1 MPAPTN
7 APAWASELALSYE
20 SGAASQF
27 ILYGNVHD
35 RLAVGGGPDSRPSG
49 ATLVNL
55 ADYLEDT
62 LLAGFGVVISYDL
75 GSGLNIERGGDLVD
89 KWQGAE
95 LKKMAREPLPAIQ
108 WIGRYLRYLGN
119 LRALASKEKIPNVAV
134 IIRGV
139 DQVVPADGSG
149 FEHGSISSQLRAWAG
164 ESPFSELA
172 FTSLLIA
179 DNLNDV
185 EPLIASSPQTTR
197 VRVALPDARALESAL
212 AILAKL
218 CPRAFAANAN
228 LGELA
233 GGLAGVTISSLES
246 LVKVRHHEGK
256 PIVDADL
263 ARMKKELV
271 ERDSAGL
278 VEFIEAKRTLADY
291 HGQEALKT
299 WLRQDI
305 ALWRSGDLKALPMG
319 YLLCGPVGTGKTF
332 LVECLAGEAGVPVVK
347 LKNFRDRW
355 VGSSEGNLEK
365 IFRLVRALGRCMVFI
380 DEADQTLGKRDAG
393 SGDSG
398 LSGRIYS
405 MIAQEMSDSGNR
417 GRVLWLLA
425 SSRPDLIEVDLKR
438 PGRVDVKVP
447 LLPTSTPAESAQLI
461 GALAKRYGL
470 ALESA
475 DLARLESRMPTLLT
489 PGAAEALVVKAYRHS
504 KTQNVAGGAA
514 LEASLTGY
522 QNPVPADVL
531 EFQMRIAIREATD
544 LNFVPPA
551 FRAMAQTP

>member
-1 MPAPTN
+1 VPAPST
-7 APAWASELALSYE
+7 APAWAAELALAYE
-20 SGAASQF
+20 SRAASQF
-27 ILYGNVHD
+27 VLFGNVHD
-35 RLAVGGGPDSRPSG
+35 RIAVGDEI
-49 ATLVNL
+49 VNL
-55 ADYLEDT
+55 ADYLQDT
-62 LLAGFGVVISYDL
+62 LLKPFGVVLTYDL
-75 GSGLNIERGGDLVD
+75 GDGLSIERGGDVVE
-89 KWQGAE
+89 KWQGAA
-95 LKKMAREPLPAIQ
+95 LSRQVREPQPAFK
-108 WIGRYLRYLGN
+108 WIGSYLRYLGN
-119 LRALASKEKIPNVAV
+119 LRTLGNKDKSPNVAV
-134 IIRGV
+134 IVRDI
-139 DQVVPADGSG
+139 DQIVPADGSG
-149 FEHGSISSQLRAWAG
+149 FEHGSITSQLRAWSS
-164 ESPFSELA
+164 ESPFRDLA

-185 EPLIASSPQTTR
+185 EPLIASSAQTTR
-197 VRVALPDARALESAL
+197 IRVPLPDAPALERAL
-212 AILAKL
+212 AILQRQS
-218 CPRAFAANAN
+218 PNAFAPGASLA
-228 LGELA
+228 ELA
-233 GGLAGVTISSLES
+233 AALAGITVASLEG
-246 LVKVRHHEGK
+246 LVKVRHFESK
-256 PIVDADL
+256 PIGDADL
-263 ARMKKELV
+263 AKLKKELV

-278 VEFIEAKRTLADY
+278 VEFVEAKRTLDDY

-305 ALWRSGDLKALPMG
+305 QLWRKDDLKALPMG

-365 IFRLVRALGRCMVFI
+365 IFRLIRALGRCMVFI
-380 DEADQTLGKRDAG
+380 DEADQTLGRRDSG

-398 LSGRIYS
+398 LSGRLYS

-461 GALAKRYGL
+461 ALLARRYGL
-470 ALESA
+470 ELAPA
-475 DLARLESRMPTLLT
+475 DLTRLEPRMPILLT

-504 KTQNVAGGAA
+504 RTQNVPGGAA
-514 LEASLTGY
+514 LEASLAGY

-544 LNFVPPA
+544 LGFVPPA
-551 FRAMAQTP
+551 FRAMADAAPR

>member
-1 MPAPTN
+1 MAIPLTTERPPT
-7 APAWASELALSYE
+7 PAWAKELVLAYE
-20 SGAASQF
+20 SRASNQF
-27 ILYGNVHD
+27 ILFGNVHD
-35 RLAVGGGPDSRPSG
+35 RLAVGER
-49 ATLVNL
+49 LVNL

-62 LLAGFGVVISYDL
+62 LLASFGVVLSYDL
-75 GSGLNIERGGDLVD
+75 GDGLTIERGGELVE

-95 LKKMAREPLPAIQ
+95 LRRQIREPQPAIK
-108 WIGRYLRYLGN
+108 WIGSYLRYLGN
-119 LRALASKEKIPNVAV
+119 LRALGHKEPPPQVAV
-134 IIRGV
+134 ILRDV
-139 DQVVPADGSG
+139 DHFLPADGSG
-149 FEHGSISSQLRAWAG
+149 FEHGSITSMLRAWAG
-164 ESPFSELA
+164 DSPFNELP

-179 DNLNDV
+179 DNLNDI
-185 EPLIASSPQTTR
+185 EPLLANSTHATR
-197 VRVALPDARALESAL
+197 VRVPLPDAATLEHAL
-212 AILAKL
+212 AILRKQAPK
-218 CPRAFAANAN
+218 AFSADAN
-228 LGELA
+228 LAQVA
-233 GGLAGVTISSLES
+233 GALTGVAVSSLEN
-246 LVKVRHHEGK
+246 LVRMRHHDAK
-256 PIVDADL
+256 PLADADL
-263 ARMKKELV
+263 AKLKKALV

-278 VEFIEAKRTLADY
+278 VEFIDSKRTLEDY
-291 HGQEALKT
+291 FGQEALKT
-299 WLRQDI
+299 WLRQDV
-305 ALWRSGDLKALPMG
+305 ALWRAGDLKALPMG

-365 IFRLVRALGRCMVFI
+365 IFRLIRALGRCMVFI
-380 DEADQTLGKRDAG
+380 DEADQTLGKRDSG

-461 GALAKRYGL
+461 ALLAKRYGL
-470 ALESA
+470 ALTAE
-475 DLARLESRMPTLLT
+475 DLARLTPSMPTLLT

-504 KTQNVAGGAA
+504 RTAQVAGGAA
-514 LEASLTGY
+514 LEASLVGY

-531 EFQMRIAIREATD
+531 DFQMRIAIREATD
-544 LNFVPPA
+544 LSFVPPA
-551 FRAMAQTP
+551 FRALAQ

>member
-1 MPAPTN
+1 VPASSAT
-7 APAWASELALSYE
+7 PAWASELKVAYE
-20 SGAASQF
+20 SGASGQF
-27 ILYGNVHD
+27 LLFGNVHD
-35 RLAVGGGPDSRPSG
+35 RLVVGDS
-49 ATLVNL
+49 LVNL
-55 ADYLEDT
+55 TDYLRDT
-62 LLAGFGVVISYDL
+62 LLQGFGVVLSYDL
-75 GSGLNIERGGDLVD
+75 GTGLQIEKGGEIVE
-89 KWQGAE
+89 KWQGAD
-95 LKKMAREPLPAIQ
+95 LKRQMREPQQAAK
-108 WIGRYLRYLGN
+108 WIDSYLRYLGN
-119 LRALASKEKIPNVAV
+119 LRTLVKDARTPNVAV

-139 DQVVPADGSG
+139 DQIAPADGTG
-149 FEHGSISSQLRAWAG
+149 FEHGSTTSLLRAFG
-164 ESPFSELA
+164 CESPFNTLP

-185 EPLIASSPQTTR
+185 EPQLANATQAARIR
-197 VRVALPDARALESAL
+197 VSLPDATELERALVLMRTHSPKAFAADANLAL
-212 AILAKL
+212 IAAALTGVTVASLDSLVKRRHFENKPLGETDLAKL
-218 CPRAFAANAN
+218 
-228 LGELA
+228 
-233 GGLAGVTISSLES
+233 
-246 LVKVRHHEGK
+246 
-256 PIVDADL
+256 
-263 ARMKKELV
+263 KKELV

-278 VEFIEAKRTLADY
+278 VEFIEPKRTLEDY

-365 IFRLVRALGRCMVFI
+365 IFRLIRALGRCMVFI
-380 DEADQTLGKRDAG
+380 DEADQTLGKRDSG

-447 LLPTSTPAESAQLI
+447 LLPTSTAAESAQLI
-461 GALAKRYGL
+461 GLLARRYGL
-470 ALESA
+470 ELKPE
-475 DLARLESRMPTLLT
+475 DLAKLEPQMPTLLT

-504 KTQNVAGGAA
+504 RTQHVAGGAA
-514 LEASLTGY
+514 LEASLVGY

-551 FRAMAQTP
+551 FRAMAKTLP

>member
-1 MPAPTN
+1 MPAPPT
-7 APAWASELALSYE
+7 APAWAAELALAYE
-20 SGAASQF
+20 SRASSQF
-27 ILYGNVHD
+27 VLFGNVHD
-35 RLAVGGGPDSRPSG
+35 RIAVGDEI
-49 ATLVNL
+49 VNL
-55 ADYLEDT
+55 ADYLQDT
-62 LLAGFGVVISYDL
+62 LLRTFAVVLTYDL
-75 GSGLNIERGGDLVD
+75 GDGLSIDRGGEVVE
-89 KWQGAE
+89 KWQGAA
-95 LKKMAREPLPAIQ
+95 LSRQVREPQPAFK
-108 WIGRYLRYLGN
+108 WIGSYLRYLGN
-119 LRALASKEKIPNVAV
+119 LRAIGSKDKTPNVAV
-134 IIRGV
+134 IVRDL
-139 DQVVPADGSG
+139 DQILPADGSG
-149 FEHGSISSQLRAWAG
+149 FEHGSLTSQLRAWAA
-164 ESPFSELA
+164 ESPYSELP

-185 EPLIASSPQTTR
+185 EPLIASSAQTTR
-197 VRVALPDARALESAL
+197 VRIPLPDAAAVERALQ
-212 AILAKL
+212 ILQRQF
-218 CPRAFAANAN
+218 PNAFAANAQIT
-228 LGELA
+228 EMAAALA
-233 GGLAGVTISSLES
+233 GITIMSLES
-246 LVKVRHHEGK
+246 MVKIRHHEAK
-256 PIVDADL
+256 PIGDADL
-263 ARMKKELV
+263 AKLKKELV

-278 VEFIEAKRTLADY
+278 VEFIEARRTLDDY
-291 HGQEALKT
+291 FGQQALKD

-305 ALWRSGDLKALPMG
+305 QLWRKGDLKALPMG

-398 LSGRIYS
+398 LSGRLYS
-405 MIAQEMSDSGNR
+405 MIAQEMSDGGNR

-447 LLPTSTPAESAQLI
+447 LLPTSTEAESAQLI
-461 GALAKRYGL
+461 GLLAKRYGL
-470 ALESA
+470 ELTAD
-475 DLARLESRMPTLLT
+475 DLARLQPRMPVMLT
-489 PGAAEALVVKAYRHS
+489 PGAAEALVVKAYRYAR
-504 KTQNVAGGAA
+504 TQNANAGAA

-531 EFQMRIAIREATD
+531 DFQMRIAIREATD

-551 FRAMAQTP
+551 FRAMAEAPGR

>member
-7 APAWASELALSYE
+7 APAWAAELALDYE

-35 RLAVGGGPDSRPSG
+35 RLAVNG
-49 ATLVNL
+49 TLVNL
-55 ADYLEDT
+55 ADYLEGT
-62 LLAGFGVVISYDL
+62 LLAGFAVVLSYDL
-75 GSGLNIERGGDLVD
+75 GNGLNIERGGELVE
-89 KWQGAE
+89 KWQGAQ
-95 LKKMAREPLPAIQ
+95 LKNLAREPLPAIQ

-119 LRALASKEKIPNVAV
+119 LSTLTREKVPNVAV
-134 IIRGV
+134 ILRGV
-139 DQVVPADGSG
+139 DQLVPADGSG
-149 FEHGSISSQLRAWAG
+149 FEHGSITSQLRAWAS
-164 ESPFSELA
+164 EAPFSDLA

-185 EPLIASSPQTTR
+185 EPLVASSPLVSR
-197 VRVALPDARALESAL
+197 VHVTLPDTRALEAAL
-212 AILAKL
+212 TLLAKQY
-218 CPRAFAANAN
+218 PRAFPPGANA
-228 LGELA
+228 GELA
-233 GGLAGVTISSLES
+233 AALAGVTVSSLES
-246 LVKVRHHEGK
+246 LVKIRHHENK
-256 PIVDADL
+256 PLADSDL
-263 ARMKKELV
+263 AQLKKELV
-271 ERDSAGL
+271 ERDSADL
-278 VEFIEAKRTLADY
+278 VEFIDARRTLADY
-291 HGQEALKT
+291 QGQEALKA
-299 WLRQDI
+299 WLLQDI
-305 ALWRSGDLKALPMG
+305 ALWRQGDLRALPMG

-347 LKNFRDRW
+347 LKNFRDKW

-380 DEADQTLGKRDAG
+380 DEADQALGKRDSG
-393 SGDSG
+393 SNDSG

-405 MIAQEMSDSGNR
+405 MIAQEMSDSDNR

-447 LLPTSTPAESAQLI
+447 LLPTSTPAESVQLVKL
-461 GALAKRYGL
+461 LARRYGL
-470 ALESA
+470 ELADA
-475 DLARLESRMPTLLT
+475 DLARLEPRMPTLLT

-504 KTQNVAGGAA
+504 RTQNVPGAAA
-514 LEASLTGY
+514 LEASLAGY

-531 EFQMRIAIREATD
+531 DFQMRIAIREATD

-551 FRAMAQTP
+551 FRALAQKP

>member
-1 MPAPTN
+1 VPAPLN
-7 APAWASELALSYE
+7 APAWAAELALSYE

-27 ILYGNVHD
+27 ILFGNVHD
-35 RLAVGGGPDSRPSG
+35 RLPVGG
-49 ATLVNL
+49 ALVNL

-75 GSGLNIERGGDLVD
+75 GNGLTIERGGELVD
-89 KWQGAE
+89 KWQGAQ
-95 LKKMAREPLPAIQ
+95 LKNLAREPLPAIQ

-119 LRALASKEKIPNVAV
+119 LRTLGTREKTPNVAV
-134 IIRGV
+134 ILRGV
-139 DQVVPADGSG
+139 DHIIPADGTG
-149 FEHGSISSQLRAWAG
+149 FEHGSITSQLRAWAC

-185 EPLIASSPQTTR
+185 EPQIASSAQTTR
-197 VRVALPDARALESAL
+197 VRVPLPEVQALGAALGV
-212 AILAKL
+212 LAKQY
-218 CPRAFAANAN
+218 PRAFAPGAK
-228 LGELA
+228 LDELA
-233 GGLAGVTISSLES
+233 AALAGITLSSLES
-246 LVKVRHHEGK
+246 LAKVRHYENK
-256 PIVDADL
+256 PLGDGDL
-263 ARMKKELV
+263 AKLKKELV
-271 ERDSAGL
+271 ERDSSGL
-278 VEFIEAKRTLADY
+278 VEFIEARRTLDDY

-305 ALWRSGDLKALPMG
+305 VLWRKGDLKALPMG

-365 IFRLVRALGRCMVFI
+365 IFRLIRALGRCMVFI

-405 MIAQEMSDSGNR
+405 MIAQEMSDSSNR

-447 LLPTSTPAESAQLI
+447 LLPTSTPPESAQLI
-461 GALAKRYGL
+461 GLLAKRYGL
-470 ALESA
+470 ELTAA
-475 DLARLESRMPTLLT
+475 DLARLEARMPTLLT
-489 PGAAEALVVKAYRHS
+489 PGAAEALVVKAYRHAR
-504 KTQNVAGGAA
+504 TQNVPGGAA
-514 LEASLTGY
+514 LEASLVGY

-531 EFQMRIAIREATD
+531 DFQMRIAIREATD

-551 FRAMAQTP
+551 FRKLAQTP